1 MSGNKQEKTVNFY
14 TNMIYFIVVVALVVM
29 RVCNHY
35 KLFSFLG
42 SNASYFVSLFCQLGL
57 IFFLPL
63 FLLKILT
70 KSKTKDVAKF
80 CCFKKVSYKIVIAS
94 FVLGAVVF
102 MLNVFVS
109 NFFNSIIE
117 LFGYK
122 HSARG
127 GIKLTWW
134 WLILEIIGTAVL
146 PAFCEETLHRGMLL
160 NGNSM
165 NGMKKSILISGF
177 LFGLLH
183 LNIEQVFYA
192 SIIGLF
198 LGYLCWGCSS
208 IWPCIIIH
216 FMNNALSVLSS
227 FAVGKGWVA
236 SKFLDGITSFVTDNK
251 IIGIVLFVLFVLL
264 LLFVAFELVRYLFR
278 ETFKYNFA
286 GRQQEL
292 ATMAMREAYLQ
303 SVEDIKNEKEVGTP
317 QPMQIEHRIID
328 EKEFMQF
335 VNENLETI
343 IKNSVAELEEESKF
357 KMDVKSK
364 IFMWGSV
371 ALGVIVTVMTF
382 IWGLLL

>member
-1 MSGNKQEKTVNFY
+1 MSDSKQEKMVNFY
-14 TNMIYFIVVVALVVM
+14 TNMIYFIVMIALVVM
-29 RVCNHY
+29 RICNHY

-42 SNASYFVSLFCQLGL
+42 NNASFIIGLFCQIGL
-57 IFFLPL
+57 IFLLPIL
-63 FLLKILT
+63 LLKFLT
-70 KSKTKDVAKF
+70 KSKVSDVAKF

-94 FVLGAVVF
+94 IILGIVVF
-102 MLNVFVS
+102 ILNVFVS
-109 NFFNSIIE
+109 NFFNSIIQM
-117 LFGYK
+117 FGYK
-122 HSARG
+122 HPPRG
-127 GIKLTWW
+127 QMNLSWW
-134 WLILEIIGTAVL
+134 WLILELFGTAVL
-146 PAFCEETLHRGMLL
+146 PAFCEETLNRGMLL

-165 NGMKKSILISGF
+165 SGMKKSILISGF

-192 SIIGLF
+192 SIIGLL

-216 FMNNALSVLSS
+216 FMNNALSVFSN

-236 SKFLDGITSFVTDNK
+236 SKFLDGIVSFVTDNK
-251 IIGIVLFVLFVLL
+251 IIGIVMLVLFIFL
-264 LLFVAFELVRYLFR
+264 LLFVAFELIRYLFR

-303 SVEDIKNEKEVGTP
+303 SVEDIKNEKEVGKA
-317 QPMQIEHRIID
+317 QPIDVEHKIID
-328 EKEFMQF
+328 EKEFMRF

-343 IKNSVAELEEESKF
+343 IKNSVAELEEQEKF
-357 KMDVKSK
+357 KPDIKSK

-371 ALGVIVTVMTF
+371 ALGVIITAMTF